1 MDCKT
6 LALGWLFVFGWRMK
20 DIDDGDDN
28 DYDQGMTLSRTENTV
43 LSMRKDLKARQ
54 YLQQISSLDR
64 FENSP
69 KTC

>member
-28 DYDQGMTLSRTENTV
+28 DYDQSRDNLV
-43 LSMRKDLKARQ
+43 KNRKYGSINEKRSEGPTIFTTD
-54 YLQQISSLDR
+54 I
-64 FENSP
+64 FVGP
-69 KTC
+69 F

>member
-6 LALGWLFVFGWRMK
+6 LALRWLFVFGWRMK
-20 DIDDGDDN
+20 DIDDGDDD
-28 DYDQGMTLSRTENTV
+28 DYDHEMTLSRTENTA